1 MLCVLAVRS
10 RAARAQTMNAPN
22 RAGPVQAAKISRDD
36 RTPEGRWTYGAQ
48 LGFALENNIP
58 RNISH
63 IVLLVAQ
70 PHVGLTLLNFASPRV
85 PASRFA
91 IVTEGILGNA
101 VHPGGHLLGSNLLF
115 RLDGRPKHR
124 AVPYFDWGA
133 GFLHTTLATRAP
145 ELSGNL
151 QFIPQ
156 AGVGFQYFVR
166 PRRAVVLEYRYLH
179 MSNAGIREPNH
190 GWNGSMLSVGYE
202 WLLRPRLPHWNAFRA
217 SHTRSLL
224 SASSK
229 P

>member
-1 MLCVLAVRS
+1 MLGALIVAS
-10 RAARAQTMNAPN
+10 RAARAQTMNSPN
-22 RAGPVQAAKISRDD
+22 HAGPVQAAEISPAD

-48 LGFALENNIP
+48 IGFALENNIP
-58 RNISH
+58 NNISH
-63 IVLLVAQ
+63 IALLVAQ
-70 PHVGLTLLNFASPRV
+70 PHVGLTLFNFASPRM

-101 VHPGGHLLGSNLLF
+101 VHPGGHLLGTSLLF
-115 RLDGRPKHR
+115 RLDGRPTHR

-156 AGVGFQYFVR
+156 AGVGIQYFVR
-166 PRRAVVLEYRYLH
+166 PRHAMVLEYRYLH

-202 WLLRPRLPHWNAFRA
+202 WLVRPHLPRLNAFGASRTRA
-217 SHTRSLL
+217 SL
-224 SASSK
+224 SPSSK